1 MAETSK
7 HEYPYLGRNFIGD
20 KHYIVMFTEPDYGVV
35 VDNETDSEKIKVG
48 YIGDFDESKFEF
60 LPEGEY
66 VQLEN

>member
-1 MAETSK
+1 
-7 HEYPYLGRNFIGD
+7 
-20 KHYIVMFTEPDYGVV
+20 MFTEPDYGVV

>member
-1 MAETSK
+1 MADNVK

-20 KHYIVMFTEPDYGVV
+20 KYYVVMFTEPDYGVV
-35 VDNETDSEKIKVG
+35 VDSEVDSEKIKVG
-48 YIGDFDESKFEF
+48 YIGDFDEAKFGF